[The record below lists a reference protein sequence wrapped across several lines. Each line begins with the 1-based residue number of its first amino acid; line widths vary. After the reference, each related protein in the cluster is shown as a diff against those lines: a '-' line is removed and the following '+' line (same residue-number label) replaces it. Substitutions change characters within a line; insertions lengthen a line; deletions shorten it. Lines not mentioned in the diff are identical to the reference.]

1 MSDEYAPCSFG
12 SFDDFDDDDVYE
24 CMALPEGRSRSLS
37 LENEEIYDDIAGEN
51 DALMADDIYD
61 DIAGGDDD
69 ELMAELEELEQEE
82 QDICMAA
89 PIVLDTGMHTVKAG
103 LAGEIKPKVEVRTL
117 IGRPRH
123 QVYIT
128 SLKGA
133 IQSILSPWHCI
144 NLVPRPSF
152 L

>member
-1 MSDEYAPCSFG
+1 MSDEYSPCYFG
-12 SFDDFDDDDVYE
+12 SFDDFDDDDDIYE
-24 CMALPEGRSRSLS
+24 CMAVPEGLSRSRS
-37 LENEEIYDDIAGEN
+37 LENEEIYDDIAGES
-51 DALMADDIYD
+51 DALMEDEIYANM
-61 DIAGGDDD
+61 AGDD

-123 QVYIT
+123 QVYIIL
-128 SLKGA
+128 LKVA
-133 IQSILSPWHCI
+133 
-144 NLVPRPSF
+144 
-152 L
+152 